1 MSKFVGKFRKN
12 QDYNDDFIYAD
23 KNYQSKRIDIK
34 KNSTQYEKEILE
46 EKHLLKTYSN
56 NFTR

>member
-12 QDYNDDFIYAD
+12 RDYNDDFRYAD

-34 KNSTQYEKEILE
+34 KNSTQHEKEILE
-46 EKHLLKTYSN
+46 EKHLLKTSSN